1 MKKLQ
6 KTIITASLSI
16 LAASAA
22 VNHISAVNAEELQ
35 PAEITDELIQDAE
48 VQKIITEYSDL
59 WTGNVVFKTGV
70 PVQWYVHVP
79 DDTEPKGCGAT
90 IKIPSLGWGTDTH
103 NKEEGHLTLV
113 KGDNF
118 VYEFTPDKTGDYI
131 FTCWM
136 GSGCHSNYI
145 HVTDDGKY
153 NVEKPAD
160 PVNIKAERNSGTITV
175 CFDAPEI
182 PDGAEITGY
191 KIIATDKDGQR
202 TKKITQET
210 TALLENVNDESD
222 YTIRVYTLATSGTSE
237 GNDEITA
244 EAIIETTTTV
254 SETTSTATTSTE
266 STVTTDVSE
275 QTVITEYSDLWTG
288 NITVKQGVPVKW
300 YVNVPDG
307 TELKGCGATIK
318 IPDLGWGTDTNNKN
332 ENHLTLASGQNLVY
346 EFTPQEV
353 GDILFTCWMGSGCH
367 YNYIHVTADGT
378 PDSNAK
384 TGGRGTSMA
393 AATTTGSTQASTTTT
408 AAKNNKSA
416 NKADSPKTGDNGSTA
431 AELLLFGSFGTA
443 YLFRKRR
450 SE

>member
-6 KTIITASLSI
+6 KTIITVSLSI

-22 VNHISAVNAEELQ
+22 VNHISAVNAEEIQ
-35 PAEITDELIQDAE
+35 PVEITGELIQDAE

-59 WTGNVVFKTGV
+59 WTGKVVFKTGV
-70 PVQWYVHVP
+70 PVQWYVLVP

-103 NKEEGHLTLV
+103 NKEEGHFTLA
-113 KGDNF
+113 KGDNL
-118 VYEFTPDKTGDYI
+118 VYEFTPDKAGDYL

-145 HVTDDGKY
+145 HVTDDGTY
-153 NVEKPAD
+153 NAEKPAD
-160 PVNIKAERNSGTITV
+160 PTNIRAERNSGTITV
-175 CFDAPEI
+175 SFDAPKI
-182 PDGAEITGY
+182 SDNAEITGY
-191 KIIATDKDGQR
+191 KIIATDKDGKR
-202 TKKITQET
+202 TKKITQGT
-210 TALLENVNDESD
+210 TVLLENVNDESD
-222 YTIRVYTLATSGTSE
+222 YTIKVYTLATSGKSE

-244 EAIIETTTTV
+244 RAIIETTTAV
-254 SETTSTATTSTE
+254 SETTSTVTTSTE
-266 STVTTDVSE
+266 STVTTAVSE
-275 QTVITEYSDLWTG
+275 QTIITEYADLWKG

-332 ENHLTLASGQNLVY
+332 ENHLTLTSGQNLVY
-346 EFTPQEV
+346 EFTPQEA

-384 TGGRGTSMA
+384 TGGRGTNMTS
-393 AATTTGSTQASTTTT
+393 ATVSTQTSTTTT
-408 AAKNNKSA
+408 AAKNNNSA
-416 NKADSPKTGDNGSTA
+416 NTTDSPKTGDNGNIA
-431 AELLLFGSFGTA
+431 AELLLFGSLGTA